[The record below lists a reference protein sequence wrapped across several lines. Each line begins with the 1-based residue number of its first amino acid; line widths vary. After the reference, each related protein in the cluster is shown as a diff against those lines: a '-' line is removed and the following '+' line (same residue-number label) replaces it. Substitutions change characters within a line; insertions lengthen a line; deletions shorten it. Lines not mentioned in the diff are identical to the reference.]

1 MNIPMDAERI
11 KHLEMIQAI
20 ITRMNTNSFQ
30 LKGLSITIVA
40 AILAI
45 YAATQKV
52 DFILIA
58 IFPLI
63 IFWFLDTYYLQM
75 ERKFR
80 GLYNDVAGVTDD
92 PQTIQLFEMRPD
104 LYTGGKYIYLRILFS
119 KTIWPVYLPIIAI
132 LIGIFIY
139 LKHF

>member
-1 MNIPMDAERI
+1 MDAEKI

-20 ITRMNTNSFQ
+20 ITRMNTNSFH
-30 LKGLSITIVA
+30 LKGLAITIVA
-40 AILAI
+40 AILAV
-45 YAATQKV
+45 YASTQKL

-58 IFPLI
+58 IFLPI

-80 GLYNDVAGVTDD
+80 GLYNDVARVSDKPKD
-92 PQTIQLFEMRPD
+92 IKLFAMRPD
-104 LYTGGKYIYLRILFS
+104 LYTGGKYAYFCVLFS
-119 KTIWPVYLPIIAI
+119 KTIWPVYLPIIVL

-139 LKHF
+139 LKP

>member
-1 MNIPMDAERI
+1 MDSDKI

-30 LKGLSITIVA
+30 LKRLSITIVA
-40 AILAI
+40 ALLAV
-45 YAATQKV
+45 YASTQKL

-58 IFPLI
+58 IFPPI
-63 IFWFLDTYYLQM
+63 IFWFLDAYYIQM

-80 GLYNDVAGVTDD
+80 ELYKDVADINPNPLSVTPFDMN
-92 PQTIQLFEMRPD
+92 PK
-104 LYTGGKYIYLRILFS
+104 LYKGKKFNYFSVCFS
-119 KTIWPVYLPIIAI
+119 KTIWPVYLPIITL

-139 LKHF
+139 LKL

>member
-1 MNIPMDAERI
+1 MDTDKI

-30 LKGLSITIVA
+30 LKGLSITIIA
-40 AILAI
+40 AILAV
-45 YAATQKV
+45 YAATQKL

-58 IFPLI
+58 IFPPI

-75 ERKFR
+75 ERKFK
-80 GLYNDVAGVTDD
+80 GLYNDVAGITDT
-92 PQTIQLFEMRPD
+92 PQTIKPFEMRPNF
-104 LYTGGKYIYLRILFS
+104 YTGGKYIYFRVLFS
-119 KTIWPVYLPIIAI
+119 KTVWPVYLPIITL

-139 LKHF
+139 LKPC